1 MRITNSTLLRNYDRN
16 LKRISTAKYSS
27 ENKIYSGRQYT
38 RASQSPLKAAK
49 ALTVRKQLWH
59 TEQYKENLNVADK
72 FYTEAETSLLQ
83 ISDSLANV
91 RETII
96 YACNSTKDESVD
108 LNILAEQLET
118 KAKEMVSIFNTDSAE
133 RAIFGGESNSAEP
146 FTLQYDENGRAT
158 TVLYHGVPVNAM
170 SDASGYPYSKDVY
183 IDIGIGMV
191 INDNQEIDP
200 QSALKI
206 SFNGAAVSGCGFEG
220 SDKDL
225 STLNLKSLNPGA
237 DDDNTIRITAG
248 GKTVTVNFKGRN
260 TADIQKAIDDAFNNA
275 GVAGPKISEKGELTM
290 ADGSKAE
297 ISETPQSALKISFN
311 GAAVSGCGF
320 EGSDKDLSTL
330 NLKSLNPGADDDNT
344 IRITAGGK
352 TVTVNFKG
360 RNTADIQKAIDDA
373 FNNAGVAGPKI
384 SEKGELTM
392 ADGSKA
398 EISETPY
405 IDLEKLT
412 DGKKYSFDIYANG
425 KKKTIN
431 FTAGAT
437 AADSMKNIQDKLNEE
452 FKKEKNTPVI
462 AADGSITVKNNAG
475 EASQVYLAKSDGD
488 APTFKNGDTYSNNYI
503 QVTLDAAAALRRGD
517 LDYANAC
524 IDRIVNSSE
533 NLLVEIADLGNAEEY
548 IEFNTSRFDTRE
560 LNLKDRQKTLEATD
574 LESEI
579 TLMKTYEAIYNAA
592 LQMSSSIIPNSI
604 FNYIS

>member
-16 LKRISTAKYSS
+16 LKRISTAKYAS

-59 TEQYKENLNVADK
+59 TEQYKENLDVADK

-83 ISDSLANV
+83 ISESLANV

-96 YACNSTKDESVD
+96 YACNSTKDESID

-118 KAKEMVSIFNTDSAE
+118 KAKEMVSIFNTNSAE

-146 FTLQYDENGRAT
+146 FTIQYDENGRA
-158 TVLYHGVPVNAM
+158 VMALYHGVPVNAM

-183 IDIGIGMV
+183 MDIGIGMV
-191 INDNQEIDP
+191 INENQEIDP
-200 QSALKI
+200 QSVLKI
-206 SFNGAAVSGCGFEG
+206 SFNGASVSGCGFEG
-220 SDKDL
+220 SNKNL
-225 STLNLKSLNPGA
+225 STLNIKSLNQGA
-237 DDDNTIRITAG
+237 DADNTIRITAG
-248 GKTVTVNFKGRN
+248 GKTVTVSFKGRN
-260 TADIQKAIDDAFNNA
+260 T
-275 GVAGPKISEKGELTM
+275 E
-290 ADGSKAE
+290 
-297 ISETPQSALKISFN
+297 
-311 GAAVSGCGF
+311 
-320 EGSDKDLSTL
+320 
-330 NLKSLNPGADDDNT
+330 
-344 IRITAGGK
+344 
-352 TVTVNFKG
+352 
-360 RNTADIQKAIDDA
+360 DIQKAIDDA

-412 DGKKYSFDIYANG
+412 NGKSYSFDIYANG

-452 FKKEKNTPVI
+452 FKKEKNTPTI
-462 AADGSITVKNNAG
+462 AEDGSITVKNNAG
-475 EASQVYLAKSDGD
+475 ENSQVYLSKSDGGD
-488 APTFKNGDTYSNNYI
+488 APVFKNGDTYSNNYI

-517 LDYANAC
+517 IEYANAC
-524 IDRIVNSSE
+524 IDRIVSSSE

-548 IEFNTSRFDTRE
+548 IEFNTNRFDTRE
-560 LNLKDRQKTLEATD
+560 LNLKDRQKSLEATD

-579 TLMKTYEAIYNAA
+579 TLMKTYEAIYNAC

>member
-1 MRITNSTLLRNYDRN
+1 
-16 LKRISTAKYSS
+16 
-27 ENKIYSGRQYT
+27 
-38 RASQSPLKAAK
+38 
-49 ALTVRKQLWH
+49 
-59 TEQYKENLNVADK
+59 
-72 FYTEAETSLLQ
+72 
-83 ISDSLANV
+83 
-91 RETII
+91 
-96 YACNSTKDESVD
+96 
-108 LNILAEQLET
+108 
-118 KAKEMVSIFNTDSAE
+118 MVSIFNTDSAE

-191 INDNQEIDP
+191 MNDNQEID
-200 QSALKI
+200 
-206 SFNGAAVSGCGFEG
+206 
-220 SDKDL
+220 
-225 STLNLKSLNPGA
+225 
-237 DDDNTIRITAG
+237 
-248 GKTVTVNFKGRN
+248 
-260 TADIQKAIDDAFNNA
+260 
-275 GVAGPKISEKGELTM
+275 
-290 ADGSKAE
+290 
-297 ISETPQSALKISFN
+297 PQSALKISFN

-592 LQMSSSIIPNSI
+592 LQMSSSIIPHSI

>member
-146 FTLQYDENGRAT
+146 FTLQYDENGRAI

-191 INDNQEIDP
+191 MNDNQEID
-200 QSALKI
+200 
-206 SFNGAAVSGCGFEG
+206 
-220 SDKDL
+220 
-225 STLNLKSLNPGA
+225 
-237 DDDNTIRITAG
+237 
-248 GKTVTVNFKGRN
+248 
-260 TADIQKAIDDAFNNA
+260 
-275 GVAGPKISEKGELTM
+275 
-290 ADGSKAE
+290 
-297 ISETPQSALKISFN
+297 PQSALKISFN

-412 DGKKYSFDIYANG
+412 DGKK
-425 KKKTIN
+425 
-431 FTAGAT
+431 
-437 AADSMKNIQDKLNEE
+437 
-452 FKKEKNTPVI
+452 
-462 AADGSITVKNNAG
+462 
-475 EASQVYLAKSDGD
+475 
-488 APTFKNGDTYSNNYI
+488 
-503 QVTLDAAAALRRGD
+503 
-517 LDYANAC
+517 
-524 IDRIVNSSE
+524 
-533 NLLVEIADLGNAEEY
+533 
-548 IEFNTSRFDTRE
+548 
-560 LNLKDRQKTLEATD
+560 
-574 LESEI
+574 
-579 TLMKTYEAIYNAA
+579 
-592 LQMSSSIIPNSI
+592 
-604 FNYIS
+604 

>member
-16 LKRISTAKYSS
+16 LKRISSQKYAS
-27 ENKIYSGRQYT
+27 ENRIYSGRQYT
-38 RASQSPLKAAK
+38 RASQSPLNAAK

-59 TEQYKENLNVADK
+59 TEQYKENLDVADK

-96 YACNSTKDESVD
+96 YACNSTKDESID

-118 KAKEMVSIFNTDSAE
+118 KAKEMVSVFNTDSAE
-133 RAIFGGESNSAEP
+133 RAIFGGESNSPEP

-170 SDASGYPYSKDVY
+170 SDPDGFPYSKDVY
-183 IDIGIGMV
+183 VDIGIGMV

-206 SFNGAAVSGCGFEG
+206 SFNGAQITGCGFEG
-220 SDKDL
+220 YDKDL
-225 STLNLKSLNPGA
+225 SKLNLKSLNQG
-237 DDDNTIRITAG
+237 DDADNTIRITAS
-248 GKTVTVNFKGRN
+248 GKTVTVNFKGN
-260 TADIQKAIDDAFNNA
+260 KTADIQTAIDNAFAKA
-275 GVAGPKISEKGELTM
+275 GVAGPKIENEGTLTM

-297 ISETPQSALKISFN
+297 ISETPF
-311 GAAVSGCGF
+311 
-320 EGSDKDLSTL
+320 
-330 NLKSLNPGADDDNT
+330 
-344 IRITAGGK
+344 
-352 TVTVNFKG
+352 
-360 RNTADIQKAIDDA
+360 
-373 FNNAGVAGPKI
+373 
-384 SEKGELTM
+384 
-392 ADGSKA
+392 
-398 EISETPY
+398 

-412 DGKKYSFDIYANG
+412 DGKTYSFDIYANG
-425 KKKTIN
+425 KKKSIT
-431 FTAGAT
+431 FAAGAT
-437 AADSMKNIQDKLNEE
+437 AADSMKNIQDKLNTE
-452 FKKEKNTPVI
+452 FLREKNTPQI
-462 AADGSITVKNNAG
+462 AEDGSITVKNNAG
-475 EASQVYLAKSDGD
+475 EDSQVYLAKNDEGGETP
-488 APTFKNGDTYSNNYI
+488 AFKNGDTYSNNYI

-533 NLLVEIADLGNAEEY
+533 NLLVEIADLGNSEEY
-548 IEFNTSRFDTRE
+548 IEFNNNRFDTRA

-579 TLMKTYEAIYNAA
+579 TLMKTYEAIYNAC

>member
-16 LKRISTAKYSS
+16 LKRISTAKYAS

-59 TEQYKENLNVADK
+59 TEQYKENLDVADK

-83 ISDSLANV
+83 ISESLANV

-96 YACNSTKDESVD
+96 YACNSTKDESID

-118 KAKEMVSIFNTDSAE
+118 KAKEMVSIFNTNSAE

-146 FTLQYDENGRAT
+146 FTLQYDENGRA
-158 TVLYHGVPVNAM
+158 VMALYHGVPVNAM

-183 IDIGIGMV
+183 MDIGIGMV
-191 INDNQEIDP
+191 INENQEIDP
-200 QSALKI
+200 QSVLKI
-206 SFNGAAVSGCGFEG
+206 SFNGASVSGCGFEG
-220 SDKDL
+220 SNKNL
-225 STLNLKSLNPGA
+225 STLNIKSLNQGA
-237 DDDNTIRITAG
+237 DADNTIRITAS
-248 GKTVTVNFKGRN
+248 GKTVTVSFKGRN
-260 TADIQKAIDDAFNNA
+260 TN
-275 GVAGPKISEKGELTM
+275 
-290 ADGSKAE
+290 
-297 ISETPQSALKISFN
+297 
-311 GAAVSGCGF
+311 
-320 EGSDKDLSTL
+320 
-330 NLKSLNPGADDDNT
+330 
-344 IRITAGGK
+344 
-352 TVTVNFKG
+352 
-360 RNTADIQKAIDDA
+360 DIQKAIDDA

-412 DGKKYSFDIYANG
+412 NGKAYSFDIYANG

-452 FKKEKNTPVI
+452 FKKEKNTPTI
-462 AADGSITVKNNAG
+462 AEDGSITVKNNAG
-475 EASQVYLAKSDGD
+475 ENSQVYLSKSDGGD
-488 APTFKNGDTYSNNYI
+488 APVFKNGDTYSNNYI

-517 LDYANAC
+517 IEYANAC
-524 IDRIVNSSE
+524 IDRIVSSSE

-548 IEFNTSRFDTRE
+548 IEFNTNRFDTRE
-560 LNLKDRQKTLEATD
+560 LNLKDRQKSLEATD

-579 TLMKTYEAIYNAA
+579 TLMKTYEAIYNAC

>member
-16 LKRISTAKYSS
+16 LKRISTQKYSS

-49 ALTVRKQLWH
+49 ALTIRKQLWH
-59 TEQYKENLNVADK
+59 TEQYKENLDVADK

-96 YACNSTKDESVD
+96 YACNSTKDESID

-118 KAKEMVSIFNTDSAE
+118 KAKEMVSVFNTDSAE

-158 TVLYHGVPVNAM
+158 TVLYHGVPVNSM
-170 SDASGYPYSKDVY
+170 SDASGFPYSNDVY
-183 IDIGIGMV
+183 VDIGIGMV
-191 INDNQEIDP
+191 MNDNQEVDP
-200 QSALKI
+200 QSVLKI
-206 SFNGAAVSGCGFEG
+206 SFNGADITGCGFEG
-220 SDKDL
+220 YDKDL
-225 STLNLKSLNPGA
+225 SKLNLKSLNQGE
-237 DDDNTIRITAG
+237 DDDNTIRITAN

-260 TADIQKAIDDAFNNA
+260 TDDIQTAIDGAFANA
-275 GVAGPKISEKGELTM
+275 GVAGPKIGTDGTLTM

-297 ISETPQSALKISFN
+297 ISETPF
-311 GAAVSGCGF
+311 
-320 EGSDKDLSTL
+320 
-330 NLKSLNPGADDDNT
+330 
-344 IRITAGGK
+344 
-352 TVTVNFKG
+352 
-360 RNTADIQKAIDDA
+360 
-373 FNNAGVAGPKI
+373 
-384 SEKGELTM
+384 
-392 ADGSKA
+392 
-398 EISETPY
+398 

-412 DGKKYSFDIYANG
+412 DGKAYSFDIYANG

-437 AADSMKNIQDKLNEE
+437 AADSMNNIQDKLNEE
-452 FKKEKNTPVI
+452 FLREKNTPQI
-462 AADGSITVKNNAG
+462 AEDGSITVKNNAG
-475 EASQVYLAKSDGD
+475 ENSQIYLAKSDGGE

-533 NLLVEIADLGNAEEY
+533 NLLVEIADLGNSEEY
-548 IEFNTSRFDTRE
+548 IEFNQNRFDTRT

-579 TLMKTYEAIYNAA
+579 TLMKTYEAIYNAC

>member
-16 LKRISTAKYSS
+16 LKRISTAKYAS

-59 TEQYKENLNVADK
+59 TEQYKENLDVADK

-83 ISDSLANV
+83 ISESLANV

-96 YACNSTKDESVD
+96 YACNSTKDESID

-118 KAKEMVSIFNTDSAE
+118 KAKEMVSIFNTNSAE

-146 FTLQYDENGRAT
+146 FTIQYDENGRA
-158 TVLYHGVPVNAM
+158 VMALYHGVPVNAM

-183 IDIGIGMV
+183 MDIGIGMV
-191 INDNQEIDP
+191 INENQEIDP
-200 QSALKI
+200 QSVLKI
-206 SFNGAAVSGCGFEG
+206 SFNGASVSGCGFEG
-220 SDKDL
+220 SNKNL
-225 STLNLKSLNPGA
+225 STLNIKSLNQGA
-237 DDDNTIRITAG
+237 DADNTIRITAG
-248 GKTVTVNFKGRN
+248 GKTVTVSFKGRN
-260 TADIQKAIDDAFNNA
+260 T
-275 GVAGPKISEKGELTM
+275 E
-290 ADGSKAE
+290 
-297 ISETPQSALKISFN
+297 
-311 GAAVSGCGF
+311 
-320 EGSDKDLSTL
+320 
-330 NLKSLNPGADDDNT
+330 
-344 IRITAGGK
+344 
-352 TVTVNFKG
+352 
-360 RNTADIQKAIDDA
+360 DIQKAIDDA

-412 DGKKYSFDIYANG
+412 NGKAYSFDIYANG

-452 FKKEKNTPVI
+452 FKKEKNTPTI
-462 AADGSITVKNNAG
+462 AEDGSITVKNNAG
-475 EASQVYLAKSDGD
+475 ENSQVYLSKSDGGD
-488 APTFKNGDTYSNNYI
+488 APVFKNGDTYSNNYI

-517 LDYANAC
+517 IEYANAC
-524 IDRIVNSSE
+524 IDRIVSSSE

-548 IEFNTSRFDTRE
+548 IEFNTNRFDTRE
-560 LNLKDRQKTLEATD
+560 LNLKDRQKSLEATD

-579 TLMKTYEAIYNAA
+579 TLMKTYEAIYNAC

>member
-16 LKRISTAKYSS
+16 LKRISTAKYAS

-59 TEQYKENLNVADK
+59 TEQYKENLDVADK

-83 ISDSLANV
+83 ISESLANV

-96 YACNSTKDESVD
+96 YACNSTKDESID

-118 KAKEMVSIFNTDSAE
+118 KAKEMVSIFNTNSAE
-133 RAIFGGESNSAEP
+133 RAIFGGESNSADP
-146 FTLQYDENGRAT
+146 FTIQYDENGRA
-158 TVLYHGVPVNAM
+158 VMALYHGVPVNAM

-183 IDIGIGMV
+183 MDIGIGMV
-191 INDNQEIDP
+191 INENQEIDP
-200 QSALKI
+200 QSVLKI
-206 SFNGAAVSGCGFEG
+206 SFNGASVSGCGFEG
-220 SDKDL
+220 SNKNL
-225 STLNLKSLNPGA
+225 STLNIKSLNQGA
-237 DDDNTIRITAG
+237 DADNTIRITAS
-248 GKTVTVNFKGRN
+248 GKTVTVSFKGRN
-260 TADIQKAIDDAFNNA
+260 TNDIQKAIDDAFN
-275 GVAGPKISEKGELTM
+275 K
-290 ADGSKAE
+290 
-297 ISETPQSALKISFN
+297 
-311 GAAVSGCGF
+311 
-320 EGSDKDLSTL
+320 
-330 NLKSLNPGADDDNT
+330 
-344 IRITAGGK
+344 
-352 TVTVNFKG
+352 
-360 RNTADIQKAIDDA
+360 
-373 FNNAGVAGPKI
+373 AGVAGPKI

-412 DGKKYSFDIYANG
+412 NGKAYSFDIYANG

-452 FKKEKNTPVI
+452 FKKEKNTPAI
-462 AADGSITVKNNAG
+462 AEDGSITVKNNAG
-475 EASQVYLAKSDGD
+475 ENSQVYLSKSDGGD
-488 APTFKNGDTYSNNYI
+488 APVFKNGDTYSNNYI

-517 LDYANAC
+517 IEYANAC
-524 IDRIVNSSE
+524 IDRIVSSSE

-548 IEFNTSRFDTRE
+548 IEFNTNRFDTRE
-560 LNLKDRQKTLEATD
+560 LNLKDRQKSLEATD

-579 TLMKTYEAIYNAA
+579 TLMKTYEAIYNAC

>member
-16 LKRISTAKYSS
+16 LKRISTAKYAS
-27 ENKIYSGRQYT
+27 ENKIYSGRQYS
-38 RASQSPLKAAK
+38 RASESPLKATK

-59 TEQYKENLNVADK
+59 TEQYKENLDVADK

-83 ISDSLANV
+83 ISESLANV

-96 YACNSTKDESVD
+96 YACNSTKDESID

-118 KAKEMVSIFNTDSAE
+118 KAKEMVSIFNTNSAE

-146 FTLQYDENGRAT
+146 FTIQYDENGRA
-158 TVLYHGVPVNAM
+158 VMALYHGVPVNAM

-183 IDIGIGMV
+183 MDIGIGMV
-191 INDNQEIDP
+191 INENQEIDP
-200 QSALKI
+200 QSVLKI
-206 SFNGAAVSGCGFEG
+206 SFNGASVSGCGFEG
-220 SDKDL
+220 SNKNL
-225 STLNLKSLNPGA
+225 STLNIKSLNQGVDA
-237 DDDNTIRITAG
+237 DNTIRITAS
-248 GKTVTVNFKGRN
+248 GKTVTVSFKGRN
-260 TADIQKAIDDAFNNA
+260 T
-275 GVAGPKISEKGELTM
+275 E
-290 ADGSKAE
+290 
-297 ISETPQSALKISFN
+297 
-311 GAAVSGCGF
+311 
-320 EGSDKDLSTL
+320 
-330 NLKSLNPGADDDNT
+330 
-344 IRITAGGK
+344 
-352 TVTVNFKG
+352 
-360 RNTADIQKAIDDA
+360 DIQKAIDDA

-412 DGKKYSFDIYANG
+412 NGKAYSFDIYANG

-452 FKKEKNTPVI
+452 FKKEKNTPTI
-462 AADGSITVKNNAG
+462 AEDGSITVKNNAG
-475 EASQVYLAKSDGD
+475 ENSQVYLSKSDGGD
-488 APTFKNGDTYSNNYI
+488 APVFKNGDTYSNNYI

-517 LDYANAC
+517 IEYANAC
-524 IDRIVNSSE
+524 IDRIVSSSE

-548 IEFNTSRFDTRE
+548 IEFNTNRFDTRE
-560 LNLKDRQKTLEATD
+560 LNLKDRQKSLEATD

-579 TLMKTYEAIYNAA
+579 TLMKTYEAIYNAC

>member
-16 LKRISTAKYSS
+16 LKRISTAKYAS

-59 TEQYKENLNVADK
+59 TEQYKENLDVADK

-83 ISDSLANV
+83 ISESLANV

-96 YACNSTKDESVD
+96 YACNSTKDESID

-118 KAKEMVSIFNTDSAE
+118 KAKEMVSIFNTNSAE

-146 FTLQYDENGRAT
+146 FTLQYDENGRA
-158 TVLYHGVPVNAM
+158 VMALYHGVPVNAM

-183 IDIGIGMV
+183 MDIGIGMV
-191 INDNQEIDP
+191 INENQEIDP
-200 QSALKI
+200 QSVLKI
-206 SFNGAAVSGCGFEG
+206 SFNGASVSGCGFEG
-220 SDKDL
+220 SNKNL
-225 STLNLKSLNPGA
+225 STLNIKSLNQGA
-237 DDDNTIRITAG
+237 DADNTIRITAS
-248 GKTVTVNFKGRN
+248 GKTVTVSFKGRN
-260 TADIQKAIDDAFNNA
+260 TN
-275 GVAGPKISEKGELTM
+275 
-290 ADGSKAE
+290 
-297 ISETPQSALKISFN
+297 
-311 GAAVSGCGF
+311 
-320 EGSDKDLSTL
+320 
-330 NLKSLNPGADDDNT
+330 
-344 IRITAGGK
+344 
-352 TVTVNFKG
+352 
-360 RNTADIQKAIDDA
+360 DIQKAIDDA

-412 DGKKYSFDIYANG
+412 NGKAYSFDIYANG

-452 FKKEKNTPVI
+452 FKKEKNTPTI
-462 AADGSITVKNNAG
+462 TEDGSITVKNNAG
-475 EASQVYLAKSDGD
+475 ENSQVYLSKSDGGD
-488 APTFKNGDTYSNNYI
+488 APVFKNGDTYSNNYI

-517 LDYANAC
+517 IEYANAC
-524 IDRIVNSSE
+524 IDRIVSSSE

-548 IEFNTSRFDTRE
+548 IEFNTNRFDTRE
-560 LNLKDRQKTLEATD
+560 LNLKDRQKSLEATD

-579 TLMKTYEAIYNAA
+579 TLMKTYEAIYNAC

>member
-16 LKRISTAKYSS
+16 LKRISTAKYAS

-59 TEQYKENLNVADK
+59 TEQYKENLDVADK

-83 ISDSLANV
+83 ISESLANV

-96 YACNSTKDESVD
+96 YACNSTKDESID

-118 KAKEMVSIFNTDSAE
+118 KAKEMVSIFNTNSAE
-133 RAIFGGESNSAEP
+133 RAIFGGESNSADP
-146 FTLQYDENGRAT
+146 FTIQYDENGRAVT
-158 TVLYHGVPVNAM
+158 ALYHGVPVNAM

-183 IDIGIGMV
+183 MDIGIGMV
-191 INDNQEIDP
+191 INENQEIDP
-200 QSALKI
+200 QSVLKI
-206 SFNGAAVSGCGFEG
+206 SFNGASVSGCGFEG
-220 SDKDL
+220 SNKNL
-225 STLNLKSLNPGA
+225 STLNIKSLNQGA
-237 DDDNTIRITAG
+237 DADNTIRITAS
-248 GKTVTVNFKGRN
+248 GKTVTVSFKGRN
-260 TADIQKAIDDAFNNA
+260 T
-275 GVAGPKISEKGELTM
+275 E
-290 ADGSKAE
+290 
-297 ISETPQSALKISFN
+297 
-311 GAAVSGCGF
+311 
-320 EGSDKDLSTL
+320 
-330 NLKSLNPGADDDNT
+330 
-344 IRITAGGK
+344 
-352 TVTVNFKG
+352 
-360 RNTADIQKAIDDA
+360 DIQKAIDDA

-412 DGKKYSFDIYANG
+412 NGKKYSFDIYANG

-437 AADSMKNIQDKLNEE
+437 AADSMKNIQDKFNEG
-452 FKKEKNTPVI
+452 FKKEKNTPTI
-462 AADGSITVKNNAG
+462 AEDGSITVKNNAG
-475 EASQVYLAKSDGD
+475 ENSQVYLSKSDGGD
-488 APTFKNGDTYSNNYI
+488 APVFKNGDTYSNNYI

-517 LDYANAC
+517 IEYANAC
-524 IDRIVNSSE
+524 IDRIVSSSE

-548 IEFNTSRFDTRE
+548 IEFNTNRFDTRE
-560 LNLKDRQKTLEATD
+560 LNLKDRQKSLEATD

-579 TLMKTYEAIYNAA
+579 TLMKTYEAIYNAC

>member
-16 LKRISTAKYSS
+16 LKRISTAKYAS

-59 TEQYKENLNVADK
+59 TEQYKENLDVADK

-83 ISDSLANV
+83 ISESLANV

-96 YACNSTKDESVD
+96 YACNSTKDESID

-118 KAKEMVSIFNTDSAE
+118 KAKEMVSIFNTNSAE

-146 FTLQYDENGRAT
+146 FTIQYDENGRA
-158 TVLYHGVPVNAM
+158 VMALYHGVPVNAM

-183 IDIGIGMV
+183 MDIGIGMV
-191 INDNQEIDP
+191 INENQEIDP
-200 QSALKI
+200 QSVLKI
-206 SFNGAAVSGCGFEG
+206 SFNGASVSGCGFEG
-220 SDKDL
+220 SNKNL
-225 STLNLKSLNPGA
+225 STLNIKSLNQGVDA
-237 DDDNTIRITAG
+237 DNTIRITAS
-248 GKTVTVNFKGRN
+248 GKTVTVSFKGRN
-260 TADIQKAIDDAFNNA
+260 TNDIQKAIDDAFN
-275 GVAGPKISEKGELTM
+275 K
-290 ADGSKAE
+290 
-297 ISETPQSALKISFN
+297 
-311 GAAVSGCGF
+311 
-320 EGSDKDLSTL
+320 
-330 NLKSLNPGADDDNT
+330 
-344 IRITAGGK
+344 
-352 TVTVNFKG
+352 
-360 RNTADIQKAIDDA
+360 
-373 FNNAGVAGPKI
+373 AGVAGPKI

-412 DGKKYSFDIYANG
+412 NGKAYSFDIYANG

-452 FKKEKNTPVI
+452 FKKEKNTPTI
-462 AADGSITVKNNAG
+462 AEDGSITVKNNAG
-475 EASQVYLAKSDGD
+475 ENSQVYLSKSDGGD
-488 APTFKNGDTYSNNYI
+488 APVFKNGDTYSNNYI

-517 LDYANAC
+517 IEYANAC
-524 IDRIVNSSE
+524 IDRIVSSSE

-548 IEFNTSRFDTRE
+548 IEFNTNRFDTRE
-560 LNLKDRQKTLEATD
+560 LNLKDRQKSLEATD

-579 TLMKTYEAIYNAA
+579 TLMKTYEAIYNAC

>member
-16 LKRISTAKYSS
+16 LKRISTAKYAS

-59 TEQYKENLNVADK
+59 TEQYKENLDVADK

-83 ISDSLANV
+83 ISESLANV

-96 YACNSTKDESVD
+96 YACNSTKDESID

-118 KAKEMVSIFNTDSAE
+118 KAKEMVSIFNTNSAE

-146 FTLQYDENGRAT
+146 FTIQYDENGRA
-158 TVLYHGVPVNAM
+158 VMALYHGVPVNAM

-183 IDIGIGMV
+183 MDIGIGMV
-191 INDNQEIDP
+191 INENQEIDP
-200 QSALKI
+200 QSVLKI
-206 SFNGAAVSGCGFEG
+206 SFNGASVSGCGFEG
-220 SDKDL
+220 SNKNL
-225 STLNLKSLNPGA
+225 STLNIKSLNQGA
-237 DDDNTIRITAG
+237 DADNTIRITAS
-248 GKTVTVNFKGRN
+248 GKTVTVSFKGRN
-260 TADIQKAIDDAFNNA
+260 TN
-275 GVAGPKISEKGELTM
+275 
-290 ADGSKAE
+290 
-297 ISETPQSALKISFN
+297 
-311 GAAVSGCGF
+311 
-320 EGSDKDLSTL
+320 
-330 NLKSLNPGADDDNT
+330 
-344 IRITAGGK
+344 
-352 TVTVNFKG
+352 
-360 RNTADIQKAIDDA
+360 DIQKAIDDA

-412 DGKKYSFDIYANG
+412 NGKAYSFDIYANG

-452 FKKEKNTPVI
+452 FKKEKNTPTI
-462 AADGSITVKNNAG
+462 AEDGSITVKNNAG
-475 EASQVYLAKSDGD
+475 ENSQVYLSKSDGGD
-488 APTFKNGDTYSNNYI
+488 APVFKNGDTYSNNYI

-517 LDYANAC
+517 IEYANAC
-524 IDRIVNSSE
+524 IDRIVSSSE

-548 IEFNTSRFDTRE
+548 IEFNTNRFDTRE
-560 LNLKDRQKTLEATD
+560 LNLKDRQKSLEATD

-579 TLMKTYEAIYNAA
+579 TLMKTYEAIYNAC

>member
-16 LKRISTAKYSS
+16 LKRISTAKYAS

-59 TEQYKENLNVADK
+59 TEQYKENLDVADK

-83 ISDSLANV
+83 ISESLANV

-96 YACNSTKDESVD
+96 YACNSTKDESID

-118 KAKEMVSIFNTDSAE
+118 KAKEMVSIFNTNSAE
-133 RAIFGGESNSAEP
+133 RAIFGGESNSADP
-146 FTLQYDENGRAT
+146 FTIQYDENGRAVT
-158 TVLYHGVPVNAM
+158 ALYHGVPVNAM

-183 IDIGIGMV
+183 MDIGIGMV
-191 INDNQEIDP
+191 INENQEIDP
-200 QSALKI
+200 QSVLKI
-206 SFNGAAVSGCGFEG
+206 SFNGASVSGCGFEG
-220 SDKDL
+220 SNKNL
-225 STLNLKSLNPGA
+225 STLNIKSLNQGA
-237 DDDNTIRITAG
+237 DADNTIRITAG
-248 GKTVTVNFKGRN
+248 GKTVTVSFKGRN
-260 TADIQKAIDDAFNNA
+260 T
-275 GVAGPKISEKGELTM
+275 E
-290 ADGSKAE
+290 
-297 ISETPQSALKISFN
+297 
-311 GAAVSGCGF
+311 
-320 EGSDKDLSTL
+320 
-330 NLKSLNPGADDDNT
+330 
-344 IRITAGGK
+344 
-352 TVTVNFKG
+352 
-360 RNTADIQKAIDDA
+360 DIQKAIDDA

-412 DGKKYSFDIYANG
+412 NGKSYSFDIYANG

-452 FKKEKNTPVI
+452 FKKEKNTPTI
-462 AADGSITVKNNAG
+462 AEDGSITVKNNAG
-475 EASQVYLAKSDGD
+475 ENSQVYLSKSDGGD
-488 APTFKNGDTYSNNYI
+488 APVFKNGDTYSNNYI

-517 LDYANAC
+517 IEYANAC
-524 IDRIVNSSE
+524 IDRIVSSSE

-548 IEFNTSRFDTRE
+548 IEFNTNRFDTRE
-560 LNLKDRQKTLEATD
+560 LNLKDRQKSLEATD

-579 TLMKTYEAIYNAA
+579 TLMKTYEAIYNAC

>member
-16 LKRISTAKYSS
+16 LKRISTAKYAS

-59 TEQYKENLNVADK
+59 TEQYKENLDVADK

-83 ISDSLANV
+83 ISESLANV

-96 YACNSTKDESVD
+96 YACNSTKDESID

-118 KAKEMVSIFNTDSAE
+118 KAKEMVSIFNTNSAE

-146 FTLQYDENGRAT
+146 FTIQYDENGRA
-158 TVLYHGVPVNAM
+158 VMALYHGVPVNAM

-183 IDIGIGMV
+183 MDIGIGMV
-191 INDNQEIDP
+191 INENQEIDP
-200 QSALKI
+200 QSVLKI
-206 SFNGAAVSGCGFEG
+206 SFNGASVSGCGFEG
-220 SDKDL
+220 SNKNL
-225 STLNLKSLNPGA
+225 STLNIKSLNQGVDA
-237 DDDNTIRITAG
+237 DNTIRITAS
-248 GKTVTVNFKGRN
+248 GKTVTVSFKGRN
-260 TADIQKAIDDAFNNA
+260 TEDIQKAIDDAFN
-275 GVAGPKISEKGELTM
+275 K
-290 ADGSKAE
+290 
-297 ISETPQSALKISFN
+297 
-311 GAAVSGCGF
+311 
-320 EGSDKDLSTL
+320 
-330 NLKSLNPGADDDNT
+330 
-344 IRITAGGK
+344 
-352 TVTVNFKG
+352 
-360 RNTADIQKAIDDA
+360 
-373 FNNAGVAGPKI
+373 AGVAGPKI

-412 DGKKYSFDIYANG
+412 NGKSYSFDIYANG

-431 FTAGAT
+431 FIAGAT
-437 AADSMKNIQDKLNEE
+437 AADSMKNIQDKFNEE
-452 FKKEKNTPVI
+452 FKKEKNTPTI
-462 AADGSITVKNNAG
+462 AEDGSITVKNNAG
-475 EASQVYLAKSDGD
+475 ENSQVYLSKSDGGD
-488 APTFKNGDTYSNNYI
+488 APVFKNGDTYSNNYI

-517 LDYANAC
+517 IEYANAC
-524 IDRIVNSSE
+524 IDRIVSSSE

-548 IEFNTSRFDTRE
+548 IEFNTNRFDTRE
-560 LNLKDRQKTLEATD
+560 LNLKDRQKSLEATD

-579 TLMKTYEAIYNAA
+579 TLMKTYEAIYNAC